1 RKAVL
6 NQPQRPSPKG
16 DKILR
21 DWIVP
26 VLYQQ
31 ESYAPFIPED
41 DTDDILDLD
50 DFLVETR
57 YIASL
62 HGFPD
67 EGAYGFIGR
76 DYDILRLERAF
87 RQNNIVLMKGMG
99 GVGKTELSCGFARW
113 LEETQGRDSKM
124 FFVSFEHGATLVNVI
139 SQVGRE
145 IFKDKLDKFNSL
157 PLDKQQAAVLKYL
170 QKEPCLL
177 IWDNFEPV
185 NGFPT
190 GNQPLLTGEERNE
203 LKQFLKQL
211 RNGKTWVLITSRREE
226 AWLDCGYTLLN
237 LGGLRAGDVEELAAK
252 ILQTAG
258 VDKTKLPQEYLD
270 LLKLLGGH
278 PLSLR
283 VVLPHLKTQTPKQLI
298 EALRQGLDTFT
309 GEEKEGRDKSL
320 TVSLDYSFSKLS
332 EKARKHL
339 PFLGLFCDRV
349 NVNLLD
355 AFSKDPDDEL
365 GQAYQ
370 AVFGENLQKDDWLAI
385 LNEAA
390 AASILQQLNKRIY
403 QIHPALPWF
412 LRKRLNI
419 ASLHNEEVIS
429 ELEKKLLIFYAYL
442 ANYYRE
448 KLINNAELATFIL
461 RVEEANLLQNLHF
474 AEQQQ
479 QWAYAQCILEALG
492 DIYERLGRKPEFKAL
507 RQSVLNQIGIHL
519 IQAKAKGKDAF
530 HFWMYLRINQANEAL
545 LYGDLEAAREINQEL
560 LDESMGL
567 NDSSVNYKIASAYQN
582 LGIVAQEKRQFE
594 QARQYYLKALKIK
607 EDAGDLYNAA
617 SVYHELGIV
626 AQEQQQFE
634 QAQQYYLKAL
644 KIFEDAGDL
653 YSAASVYHELGIIA
667 EEQQQFEQARQ
678 YYLKA
683 LKIKEDAG
691 DLYKAASD
699 YHHLGNVAYQQ
710 RQCEQAQQYYLKAL
724 KIKEDAGVLYSAAS
738 DYQQLGMV
746 AQEKR
751 QFEQAISYY
760 QKTFGIYEQFQDWY
774 KASLTLGKWGRVL
787 EAQSNFSEALPIYIR
802 GFVIDFEHHQEFIRL
817 YINALAR
824 MLRVLGENQFDTI
837 WREVTGE
844 ECAGEVREA
853 IWAARD
859 GLDEEG

>member
-1 RKAVL
+1 
-6 NQPQRPSPKG
+6 
-16 DKILR
+16 
-21 DWIVP
+21 
-26 VLYQQ
+26 
-31 ESYAPFIPED
+31 
-41 DTDDILDLD
+41 
-50 DFLVETR
+50 
-57 YIASL
+57 
-62 HGFPD
+62 
-67 EGAYGFIGR
+67 
-76 DYDILRLERAF
+76 
-87 RQNNIVLMKGMG
+87 
-99 GVGKTELSCGFARW
+99 
-113 LEETQGRDSKM
+113 
-124 FFVSFEHGATLVNVI
+124 
-139 SQVGRE
+139 
-145 IFKDKLDKFNSL
+145 
-157 PLDKQQAAVLKYL
+157 
-170 QKEPCLL
+170 
-177 IWDNFEPV
+177 
-185 NGFPT
+185 
-190 GNQPLLTGEERNE
+190 
-203 LKQFLKQL
+203 
-211 RNGKTWVLITSRREE
+211 
-226 AWLDCGYTLLN
+226 
-237 LGGLRAGDVEELAAK
+237 
-252 ILQTAG
+252 
-258 VDKTKLPQEYLD
+258 
-270 LLKLLGGH
+270 
-278 PLSLR
+278 
-283 VVLPHLKTQTPKQLI
+283 
-298 EALRQGLDTFT
+298 
-309 GEEKEGRDKSL
+309 
-320 TVSLDYSFSKLS
+320 LDYSFSKLS

-339 PFLGLFCDRV
+339 PFLGLFCERV
-349 NVNLLD
+349 DVNLLD
-355 AFSKDPDDEL
+355 VFSKDPDDEY

-691 DLYKAASD
+691 
-699 YHHLGNVAYQQ
+699 
-710 RQCEQAQQYYLKAL
+710 
-724 KIKEDAGVLYSAAS
+724 VLYSAAS

-837 WREVTGE
+837 WREVTEGD
-844 ECAGEVREA
+844 CAGEVREA
-853 IWAARD
+853 ILAARD
-859 GLDEEG
+859 RLDEEG